1 MPIETSVSSEQG
13 VFKNPLQQH
22 KSWQHHKNHL
32 ELLRRQNS
40 LNNLQDELMKVDRT
54 RWKCCSKMSYE
65 LNKQP
70 FHPSTGRGMLN
81 EKGDSEM
88 ILFSHEQNN
97 NKSSLPLSSS
107 SFIMPSLNSSFTL
120 QTHFDM
126 HYETSRIYFE
136 DNVERLHSTCLH
148 WVFFTKAHIYLL
160 FMPQINTS
168 NRQMLCHMWRSD
180 LWFRWHSW
188 NYRSTPHLITCAS
201 VCKVETQ
208 ADAHL

>member
-107 SFIMPSLNSSFTL
+107 SFIMHKSP
-120 QTHFDM
+120 HW
-126 HYETSRIYFE
+126 I
-136 DNVERLHSTCLH
+136 LHSHSKHISTCIM
-148 WVFFTKAHIYLL
+148 K
-160 FMPQINTS
+160 
-168 NRQMLCHMWRSD
+168 
-180 LWFRWHSW
+180 
-188 NYRSTPHLITCAS
+188 
-201 VCKVETQ
+201 Q
-208 ADAHL
+208 AEYILRIM